1 MAPMMVDGKSAG
13 SALIKKLKLKPGQR
27 AAFLAAPE
35 GYLGALQPL
44 PSGIEVHEALTGT
57 FDWVQI
63 FVRNRAELE
72 GAIPGLL
79 AALKPES
86 LLWVS
91 FPKGSSK
98 IQTDLTRDT
107 GWDALQQADLKWVN
121 LIAVDATWS
130 AFALRPYRPGE
141 ARQA

>member
-1 MAPMMVDGKSAG
+1 MAEN
-13 SALIKKLKLKPGQR
+13 ALVKKLKLKAGQR
-27 AAFLAAPE
+27 AAIVGAPN
-35 GYLGALQPL
+35 GYLDQLAPL
-44 PSGIEVHEALTGT
+44 PDGVEVSETLTGT
-57 FDWVQI
+57 FDWIQL

-72 GAIPGLL
+72 GAAPQAV
-79 AALKPES
+79 AALQPES

-107 GWDALQQADLKWVN
+107 GWDTLQRGDLKWVT
-121 LIAVDATWS
+121 LVSVDPTWS

-141 ARQA
+141 ARQPW

>member
-1 MAPMMVDGKSAG
+1 MAEN
-13 SALIKKLKLKPGQR
+13 ALVKKLKLKPGQR
-27 AAFLAAPE
+27 AAIVNAPS
-35 GYLGALQPL
+35 GYLGQLQPL
-44 PSGIEVHEALTGT
+44 PEGVELSEALAGT

-63 FVRNRAELE
+63 FVRNKAELD
-72 GAIPGLL
+72 GAVPQLL

-107 GWDALQQADLKWVN
+107 GWEALQAADLKWVT
-121 LIAVDATWS
+121 LVAVDATWS

-141 ARQA
+141 ARQSWGPAR